1 MVNHVKQRRLTS
13 RYRRQLDQLA
23 GLNCEKNNIQFLK
36 TTLHIFCR
44 FRDTAGIL
52 YLETLV
58 QLLSSPHV
66 YAVLLRWSDILR
78 FALSVYVSGLQLMR
92 CLNNQYILL
101 ELVGLLTDNIIVLN
115 VHMTAIRLKQTL
127 YVQQSVKIS
136 TPFSRK
142 KCFCAVIFINS
153 VPIDRSIYVFDS
165 CLMFDYD

>member
-44 FRDTAGIL
+44 FRDIAGIL

-115 VHMTAIRLKQTL
+115 VHMTAMKTNTDPLCPAKREKLHTIFSKNAFVPLSSLILCGSSALSMYIPRLRFML
-127 YVQQSVKIS
+127 NV
-136 TPFSRK
+136 
-142 KCFCAVIFINS
+142 
-153 VPIDRSIYVFDS
+153 
-165 CLMFDYD
+165 